1 MNFFKAYDKVN
12 LDFLFTCMG
21 KMGIPREFVSTTKI
35 LFNRAYA
42 HININGKL
50 SKAFAIQ

>member
-1 MNFFKAYDKVN
+1 
-12 LDFLFTCMG
+12 MG
-21 KMGIPREFVSTTKI
+21 KMGIPREFVNTTKI